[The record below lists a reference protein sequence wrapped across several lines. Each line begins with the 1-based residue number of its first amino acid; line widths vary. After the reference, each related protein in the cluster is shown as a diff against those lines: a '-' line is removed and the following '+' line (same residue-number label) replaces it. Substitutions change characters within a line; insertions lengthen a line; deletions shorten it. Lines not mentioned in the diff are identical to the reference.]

1 MTNWLEWNVNS
12 VADLVEDANTLLGN
26 GSIWTGPYLT
36 GVDPE
41 LDYGTYFK
49 DEGSNIYSDA
59 YLRGSFP
66 NKTFDYYTNNYIS
79 YHHNILAYVDRY
91 SFSSLTKKEI
101 DLFYNRLLP
110 TQDHVG
116 IWTVNQTNSFESA
129 KDTFLQSK
137 LQAEWINVTNGHT
150 FPKNGSYP
158 KIASRPGI
166 ARDWTIPLG
175 VKYGL
180 GSQEK
185 CNPLCCFGS
194 GYFFGDLDEAYQLGA
209 PRIDSSGNQHTLG
222 YYHADGGS
230 YLPMRFADAGEAYAS
245 FTGGGVTSF
254 TGGLFAY
261 YDSFTHDQYSG
272 AGMYSTPNWYH
283 PLQQKFRWK
292 EELTLP
298 DGVLPDPYLAA
309 HWSAPYSNAP
319 SINPPTLGGDDY
331 TMTFRY
337 WDAATVTVNGIT
349 GPGWKPSNYSIARHT
364 EWFLA
369 DGGTLVSNQVEVPAG
384 WFYKAF
390 HDNAD
395 KNAVNLLINLE
406 PGQTMQSNW
415 ESYANRIHFYDN
427 HDLADGQ
434 PFNDTGYWIGSKRT
448 VQTDGVENTYIP
460 QHVTAARVRLENPHP
475 CVTSERVFE
484 INNPNGSTTTSMS
497 SCQSEYAWVA
507 QSGGSG
513 GSGWGGLSAADCI
526 AIMLTEPGLFSA
538 AHPFEPD
545 PGSSITYHGEP
556 DAGYTWSK
564 GSNNPTDLAN
574 GCSAGYSNL
583 YITPSFDDFAVAVGI
598 RPYSSTYRE
607 FWSVS
612 GGDCPPK
619 MSVPSGLDQNGNQQ
633 YYLNSGG
640 NFIVLGIFNRGYNP
654 NEENDGCDAIL
665 DQYFED
671 VNTVV
676 QNSVENIKSEVV

>member
-1 MTNWLEWNVNS
+1 MTDWHEWNVNS

-26 GSIWTGPYLT
+26 ESIWTGPYLT

-79 YHHNILAYVDRY
+79 YHHNVLAYVDRS

-101 DLFYNRLLP
+101 ELFYNRLLP

-209 PRIDSSGNQHTLG
+209 PRIDSSGQQHTLG

-254 TGGLFAY
+254 TKGYFAY

-272 AGMYSTPNWYH
+272 AGMYSAPDWYYPLTP
-283 PLQQKFRWK
+283 KFRWK
-292 EELTLP
+292 EELSLP
-298 DGVLPDPYLAA
+298 DGVLPDPYLAS

-349 GPGWKPSNYSIARHT
+349 GPGWKPSSGAITQYT
-364 EWFLA
+364 KWFLE

-384 WFYKAF
+384 WYYKAF

-395 KNAVNLLINLE
+395 TNAQDLLINLE

-415 ESYANRIHFYDN
+415 DSYVERINFYDK
-427 HDLADGQ
+427 HGLDDGQ

-448 VQTDGVENTYIP
+448 VQTDGITNTFIP
-460 QHVTAARVRLENPHP
+460 PHVTAARVRLESPHP
-475 CVTSERVFE
+475 CVTDAR
-484 INNPNGSTTTSMS
+484 PNTGGWPSLCYALHS
-497 SCQSEYAWVA
+497 SYLAGMDGDPWIGESPQFCVA
-507 QSGGSG
+507 K
-513 GSGWGGLSAADCI
+513 
-526 AIMLTEPGLFSA
+526 MLAEPGIYMSA
-538 AHPFEPD
+538 YPFTPTATQFGQVIGAVSMVKGDEYQWGTWCSCSAHPGIPD
-545 PGSSITYHGEP
+545 S
-556 DAGYTWSK
+556 W
-564 GSNNPTDLAN
+564 
-574 GCSAGYSNL
+574 
-583 YITPSFDDFAVAVGI
+583 DDFSIGVTLAK
-598 RPYSSTYRE
+598 
-607 FWSVS
+607 FSVS
-612 GGDCPPK
+612 GPVGCGQDYTAPNGAEVSDCERAW
-619 MSVPSGLDQNGNQQ
+619 
-633 YYLNSGG
+633 
-640 NFIVLGIFNRGYNP
+640 LGKYDAGTP
-654 NEENDGCDAIL
+654 VVADGCDAHL
-665 DQYFED
+665 DQYFKD
-671 VNTVV
+671 VQTVLI
-676 QNSVENIKSEVV
+676 NSVENIQSEVG